1 MTPDPADPAR
11 AWLIARAV
19 TVTLLFRAIRSRAQS
34 AVRLGG
40 RVERIFPEG
49 GVNYVVESHT
59 APATNQK
66 ARTNRSGPSGISPS
80 ELGLCAFEGADG
92 LTYSTFEAYRAPY
105 GC

>member
-1 MTPDPADPAR
+1 MRRWCRCIRGIDHGR
-11 AWLIARAV
+11 AGRP
-19 TVTLLFRAIRSRAQS
+19 TSRAD
-34 AVRLGG
+34 A
-40 RVERIFPEG
+40 ERIFPEG

-92 LTYSTFEAYRAPY
+92 LTHSTFEAYRAPY